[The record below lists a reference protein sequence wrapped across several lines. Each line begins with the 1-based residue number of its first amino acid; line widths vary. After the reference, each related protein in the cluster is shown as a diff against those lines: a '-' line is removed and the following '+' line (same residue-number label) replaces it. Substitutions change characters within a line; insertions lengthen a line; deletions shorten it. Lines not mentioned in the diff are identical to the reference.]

1 MSFFLDNVCDTI
13 KAQKKKE
20 CNFMEKRRFDL
31 FNIPVYGVEEKL
43 IDRFYFR
50 DLLVNLLE
58 YDEFVK
64 ELDKITGFKISNKKT
79 LEERQ
84 EELRFII
91 GNGARG
97 AIAVHLAIKY
107 LSYLVDKGLDVILDE
122 YWRDKLNKFKGFG
135 NGKK

>member
-1 MSFFLDNVCDTI
+1 MAKIELSAVNV
-13 KAQKKKE
+13 
-20 CNFMEKRRFDL
+20 F
-31 FNIPVYGVEEKL
+31 GVEEKL

-50 DLLVNLLE
+50 DLIMNLLE

-64 ELDKITGFKISNKKT
+64 ELDKITGFKLSKLKT

-84 EELRFII
+84 EEIRFIL

-107 LSYLVDKGLDVILDE
+107 LSYLVEKGLDVILDE
-122 YWRDKLNKFKGFG
+122 YWKDRLNKFRGFG
-135 NGKK
+135 DEKK

>member
-1 MSFFLDNVCDTI
+1 MRYNKGT
-13 KAQKKKE
+13 KE
-20 CNFMEKRRFDL
+20 KEQRFMEKSRIEVCAV
-31 FNIPVYGVEEKL
+31 NVYGVKEKL

-58 YDEFVK
+58 YDEFIK
-64 ELDKITGFKISNKKT
+64 ELDKITGFKLSTKKT

-84 EELRFII
+84 EELRFIV

-107 LSYLVDKGLDVILDE
+107 LSYLVDKGLDVILDD

-135 NGKK
+135 NE

>member
-1 MSFFLDNVCDTI
+1 
-13 KAQKKKE
+13 
-20 CNFMEKRRFDL
+20 MEKRRIDL
-31 FNIPVYGVEEKL
+31 RAVNVYGVEEKL

-50 DLLVNLLE
+50 NLIMNLLE

-64 ELDKITGFKISNKKT
+64 ELDKITGFKISNIKT

-84 EELRFII
+84 EEIRFIL

-97 AIAVHLAIKY
+97 AIAVYLAIKY

-135 NGKK
+135 NEKK

>member
-1 MSFFLDNVCDTI
+1 
-13 KAQKKKE
+13 
-20 CNFMEKRRFDL
+20 MEKRRFDL

-43 IDRFYFR
+43 IDIFYFR
-50 DLLVNLLE
+50 NLLINLLE

-84 EELRFII
+84 EEFRFII

>member
-1 MSFFLDNVCDTI
+1 
-13 KAQKKKE
+13 
-20 CNFMEKRRFDL
+20 MEKRRIDL
-31 FNIPVYGVEEKL
+31 RAVNVYGVEEKL

-50 DLLVNLLE
+50 DLLINLLE

-135 NGKK
+135 NEKK

>member
-1 MSFFLDNVCDTI
+1 MAKIELRAVNV
-13 KAQKKKE
+13 
-20 CNFMEKRRFDL
+20 F
-31 FNIPVYGVEEKL
+31 GVEEKL

-50 DLLVNLLE
+50 DLLMNLLE

-64 ELDKITGFKISNKKT
+64 ELDKITGFKLSKLKT

-84 EELRFII
+84 EEIRFIL

-107 LSYLVDKGLDVILDE
+107 LSYLVEKGLDVILDE
-122 YWRDKLNKFKGFG
+122 YWKDRLNKFRGFG
-135 NGKK
+135 DEKK

>member
-1 MSFFLDNVCDTI
+1 MCDTI

-20 CNFMEKRRFDL
+20 CNFMEKRRIEL
-31 FNIPVYGVEEKL
+31 RAVNVYGVEEKL

-50 DLLVNLLE
+50 NLIMNLLE

-64 ELDKITGFKISNKKT
+64 ELDKITGFKISNIKT

-84 EELRFII
+84 EEIRFIL

-107 LSYLVDKGLDVILDE
+107 LSYLVDKGLDVILDD
-122 YWRDKLNKFKGFG
+122 YWRDRLNKFKGFG
-135 NGKK
+135 NE

>member
-1 MSFFLDNVCDTI
+1 
-13 KAQKKKE
+13 
-20 CNFMEKRRFDL
+20 MEKRRIDFRAV
-31 FNIPVYGVEEKL
+31 NVYGVEEKL

-84 EELRFII
+84 EELRFIV

-107 LSYLVDKGLDVILDE
+107 LSYLVENGLDVILDE
-122 YWRDKLNKFKGFG
+122 YWMDKLNKFEGFG
-135 NGKK
+135 NEKK

>member
-1 MSFFLDNVCDTI
+1 MSFFLDDVCDTI

-20 CNFMEKRRFDL
+20 CNFMEKRRIEL
-31 FNIPVYGVEEKL
+31 RTVNVYGVEEKL

-50 DLLVNLLE
+50 DLLMNLLE

-64 ELDKITGFKISNKKT
+64 ELDKITGSKILAKKT
-79 LEERQ
+79 LEKRQ
-84 EELRFII
+84 EEIRFVL

-107 LSYLVDKGLDVILDE
+107 LSYLVDKGLDVIIDD
-122 YWRDKLNKFKGFG
+122 YWRDRLNKFKGFG
-135 NGKK
+135 NE